1 MQITTILFVL
11 TILSWTLLPL
21 APQAWAAPGF
31 DLDLKELKKPSSP
44 PTATKR
50 KPVVAAKK
58 KQSAPVTLQPAAATK
73 NKPSQKTQT
82 AAVVAP
88 APLKPAELALK
99 GGNAC
104 QLAERMASAV
114 ARSVPAEQLLFGLN
128 LKPVAAVRYAQLD
141 LLITC
146 GIPAAEAY
154 TFGRLLKEHH
164 VELLNIQENET
175 IGQVARG
182 VLDALAL
189 SYQLETDLSAQGG
202 ELVYSFPAE
211 EERQRPLRLILHP

>member
-1 MQITTILFVL
+1 MQTTIILFIL
-11 TILSWTLLPL
+11 TILSWTMLPL
-21 APQAWAAPGF
+21 TPQIWAAPGF

-44 PTATKR
+44 PTASKK
-50 KPVVAAKK
+50 KPVVVTKK
-58 KQSAPVTLQPAAATK
+58 KQIAPTTQQSAVATK
-73 NKPSQKTQT
+73 AKPALKSQT
-82 AAVVAP
+82 ASVVTA
-88 APLKPAELALK
+88 ALLIPAELALK

-104 QLAERMASAV
+104 QLAERMATAV
-114 ARSVPAEQLLFGLN
+114 ARSVPVEKLLFGLN
-128 LKPVAAVRYAQLD
+128 LKPVAAVRYAHLD

-175 IGQVARG
+175 IRQVARG
-182 VLDALAL
+182 VLHALAL